1 MHGVGRLVLA
11 SLLCGAVLFAVGVAF
26 HLLTPLVA
34 PGLAAEYRNEALFRP
49 WGGWTRAYMLAH
61 PWLFGALF
69 AGAFFGA
76 RAAFGGARLRGARA
90 GLLYGLAVFAVGG
103 LPIYALNLA
112 SFQVSAGV
120 VASWAVQT
128 LTQYVLAGLA
138 LGWYCGRA
146 GSP

>member
-1 MHGVGRLVLA
+1 MEWSRLVGA

-26 HLLTPLVA
+26 HFLTPLAA
-34 PGLAAEYRNEALFRP
+34 PWLAAEYRNEALFRP
-49 WGGWTRAYMLAH
+49 WGEWTRAYMLAH

-76 RAAFGGARLRGARA
+76 RAAFGAQLSGARA
-90 GLLYGLAVFAVGG
+90 GLLYGLAVFAVGA
-103 LPIYALNLA
+103 LPIYTLNLA

-120 VASWAVQT
+120 VVSWAVQS
-128 LTQYVLAGLA
+128 LCQYVLAGLA

>member
-1 MHGVGRLVLA
+1 MEWGRLVVG
-11 SLLCGAVLFAVGVAF
+11 SLLCGTVLFAVGVAF
-26 HLLTPLVA
+26 HLLTPVMA
-34 PGLAAEYRNEALFRP
+34 TWLAAEYRNEAVFRP

-69 AGAFFGA
+69 AGGFFGA
-76 RAAFGGARLRGARA
+76 RASFCGARLDGSWA

-112 SFQVSAGV
+112 SLRVSAGV
-120 VASWAVQT
+120 VVSWAFQS
-128 LTQYVLAGLA
+128 LSQYVLAGLA